1 MALSC
6 HFLLFNCFYLFFDIY
21 SGMNTD
27 KFFAK
32 EDTSDDSLFYEIPR
46 LVTHIDDNAC
56 MVLKGFYRSLLKDGD
71 SVLDLMSSWVSH
83 LPEDINYSKVSAQ
96 GMNKVELETNP
107 QLTDFIVQNLNTNQ
121 VLPYQDEEFDLCTIA
136 VSVQYLTSPVRVFEE
151 IARVLKPNGK
161 CCVSFSNR
169 MFPTK
174 AILAWRMSSNEDHCN
189 LVSQY
194 FKKTE
199 MFAEVKVERLVEEN
213 GYYDPLFAFNRPK
226 KVSRRP
232 C

>member
-1 MALSC
+1 M
-6 HFLLFNCFYLFFDIY
+6 NE
-21 SGMNTD
+21 MNTHQ
-27 KFFAK
+27 FFAK

-83 LPEDINYSKVSAQ
+83 LPEDIKYSKVSAQ
-96 GMNKVELETNP
+96 GMNKVELEANP

-121 VLPYQDEEFDLCTIA
+121 ILPYQDEEFDLCTIA
-136 VSVQYLTSPVRVFEE
+136 VSIQYLTSPVRVFEE

-174 AILAWRMSSNEDHCN
+174 AILAWRMSSNQDHCN

-199 MFAEVKVERLVEEN
+199 IFAEVKVERLVEEN
-213 GYYDPLFAFNRPK
+213 GYYDPLFAVIGK
-226 KVSRRP
+226 KGEY
-232 C
+232 

>member
-1 MALSC
+1 M
-6 HFLLFNCFYLFFDIY
+6 NIDQFF
-21 SGMNTD
+21 ST
-27 KFFAK
+27 
-32 EDTSDDSLFYEIPR
+32 EDTSDDSLFYEIRR

-56 MVLKGFYRSLLKDGD
+56 MILKGYYRSLLKDGD
-71 SVLDLMSSWVSH
+71 AVLDLMSSWVSH
-83 LPEDINYSKVSAQ
+83 LPEDINYSRVSAQ

-121 VLPYQDEEFDLCTIA
+121 VLPYKDEEFDLCTIA

-174 AILAWRMSSNEDHCN
+174 AILAWRMSFNQDHCN

-199 MFAEVKVERLVEEN
+199 MFAEVKVERLVKEN
-213 GYYDPLFAFNRPK
+213 GYYDPLFAVIGK
-226 KVSRRP
+226 KGEY
-232 C
+232 

>member
-1 MALSC
+1 M
-6 HFLLFNCFYLFFDIY
+6 NE
-21 SGMNTD
+21 MNTHQ
-27 KFFAK
+27 FFAK

-83 LPEDINYSKVSAQ
+83 LPEDIKYSKVSAQ
-96 GMNKVELETNP
+96 GMNKVELEANP
-107 QLTDFIVQNLNTNQ
+107 QLTDFIVQNLNINQ
-121 VLPYQDEEFDLCTIA
+121 VLPYGDEEFDLCTIA

-174 AILAWRMSSNEDHCN
+174 AILAWRMSSNQDHCN

-199 MFAEVKVERLVEEN
+199 IFAEVKVERLVEEN
-213 GYYDPLFAFNRPK
+213 GYYDPLFAVIGK
-226 KVSRRP
+226 KGEY
-232 C
+232 

>member
-1 MALSC
+1 
-6 HFLLFNCFYLFFDIY
+6 
-21 SGMNTD
+21 MNID
-27 KFFAK
+27 QYFSK
-32 EDTSDDSLFYEIPR
+32 EDTTDDSIFYEVPR
-46 LVTHIDDNAC
+46 IVTHIDDNAITI
-56 MVLKGFYRSLLKDGD
+56 LKKYYRSLLKDGD

-83 LPEDINYSKVSAQ
+83 LPEDIKYSRVSAQ
-96 GMNKVELETNP
+96 VMNKVELESNP

-121 VLPYQDEEFDLCTIA
+121 VLPLEDESFDLCSIA
-136 VSVQYLTSPVRVFEE
+136 VSVQYLTSPVKVFEE

-174 AILAWRMSSNEDHCN
+174 AILAWRMSSNEDHFN

-199 MFAEVKVERLVEEN
+199 KFDELKVEKLVEEN
-213 GYYDPLFAFNRPK
+213 GYYDPLFAVIGK
-226 KVSRRP
+226 KEE
-232 C
+232 

>member
-1 MALSC
+1 
-6 HFLLFNCFYLFFDIY
+6 
-21 SGMNTD
+21 
-27 KFFAK
+27 
-32 EDTSDDSLFYEIPR
+32 
-46 LVTHIDDNAC
+46 
-56 MVLKGFYRSLLKDGD
+56 MVLKGYYRSLLKDGD

-96 GMNKVELETNP
+96 GMNKVELQTNP

-121 VLPYQDEEFDLCTIA
+121 VLPYEDEEFDLCTIA
-136 VSVQYLTSPVRVFEE
+136 VSVQYLNRPVRVFEE

-174 AILAWRMSSNEDHCN
+174 AILAWRMSSNQDHCN

-213 GYYDPLFAFNRPK
+213 GYYDPLYAVLGIKGEPDMIKPK
-226 KVSRRP
+226 N
-232 C
+232 

>member
-1 MALSC
+1 M
-6 HFLLFNCFYLFFDIY
+6 NE
-21 SGMNTD
+21 MNTHQ
-27 KFFAK
+27 FFAK
-32 EDTSDDSLFYEIPR
+32 EDTSDDSRFYEFPR

-71 SVLDLMSSWVSH
+71 SVLDLMSSWVPH

-96 GMNKVELETNP
+96 GMNKVELEANP

-161 CCVSFSNR
+161 CCISFSNR

-174 AILAWRMSSNEDHCN
+174 AILAWRMSSNQDHCN

-199 MFAEVKVERLVEEN
+199 IFAEVKVERLVEEN
-213 GYYDPLFAFNRPK
+213 GYYDPLFAVIGK
-226 KVSRRP
+226 KGEY
-232 C
+232 

>member
-1 MALSC
+1 
-6 HFLLFNCFYLFFDIY
+6 
-21 SGMNTD
+21 MNND
-27 KFFAK
+27 QFFAK
-32 EDTSDDSLFYEIPR
+32 EDISDDSLFYEIPR

-96 GMNKVELETNP
+96 GMNKVELEANP
-107 QLTDFIVQNLNTNQ
+107 QITDFIVQNLNINQ
-121 VLPYQDEEFDLCTIA
+121 VLPYGDEEFDLCTIA
-136 VSVQYLTSPVRVFEE
+136 VSVQYLTSPVKVFEE
-151 IARVLKPNGK
+151 IARVLKLNGK

-174 AILAWRMSSNEDHCN
+174 AILAWRMSSNQDHCN

-194 FKKTE
+194 LKKTE
-199 MFAEVKVERLVEEN
+199 MFAEVKVETLVEEN
-213 GYYDPLFAFNRPK
+213 GYYDPLFAVIGK
-226 KVSRRP
+226 KGEY
-232 C
+232 

>member
-1 MALSC
+1 M
-6 HFLLFNCFYLFFDIY
+6 NE
-21 SGMNTD
+21 MNTHQ
-27 KFFAK
+27 FFAK

-96 GMNKVELETNP
+96 GMNKVELEANP

-121 VLPYQDEEFDLCTIA
+121 ILPYQDEEFDLCTIA
-136 VSVQYLTSPVRVFEE
+136 VSIQYLTSPVRVFEE

-174 AILAWRMSSNEDHCN
+174 AILAWRMSSNQDHCN

-194 FKKTE
+194 LMKTE
-199 MFAEVKVERLVEEN
+199 MFAEVKVEKLVEEN
-213 GYYDPLFAFNRPK
+213 GYYDPLFAVIGK
-226 KVSRRP
+226 KGEY
-232 C
+232 

>member
-1 MALSC
+1 
-6 HFLLFNCFYLFFDIY
+6 
-21 SGMNTD
+21 MNTD
-27 KFFAK
+27 QFFAK

-56 MVLKGFYRSLLKDGD
+56 MVLKGFYRNFLKDGD

-96 GMNKVELETNP
+96 GMNKVELEANP
-107 QLTDFIVQNLNTNQ
+107 QLADYIVQNLNTNH
-121 VLPYQDEEFDLCTIA
+121 VLPYGDEEFDLCTIA
-136 VSVQYLTSPVRVFEE
+136 VSVQYLTSPVRVFGE

-174 AILAWRMSSNEDHCN
+174 AILAWRMSSNQDHCN

-199 MFAEVKVERLVEEN
+199 MFAEVKVERLVKEN
-213 GYYDPLFAFNRPK
+213 GYYDPLFAVIGK
-226 KVSRRP
+226 KGEY
-232 C
+232 

>member
-1 MALSC
+1 
-6 HFLLFNCFYLFFDIY
+6 
-21 SGMNTD
+21 MNTNQV
-27 KFFAK
+27 FAK

-56 MVLKGFYRSLLKDGD
+56 MVLKGYYRSLLKEGD

-96 GMNKVELETNP
+96 GMNRVELEANP

-121 VLPYQDEEFDLCTIA
+121 VLPYGDEEFDLCTIA
-136 VSVQYLTSPVRVFEE
+136 VSVQYLTSPVRVFGE

-194 FKKTE
+194 FKKTDNFTE
-199 MFAEVKVERLVEEN
+199 TRIEPLV
-213 GYYDPLFAFNRPK
+213 L
-226 KVSRRP
+226 SLIHI
-232 C
+232 

>member
-1 MALSC
+1 
-6 HFLLFNCFYLFFDIY
+6 
-21 SGMNTD
+21 MNTVH
-27 KFFAK
+27 FFAK

-46 LVTHIDDNAC
+46 LVTHIDKNAC

-96 GMNKVELETNP
+96 GMNKVELEANP
-107 QLTDFIVQNLNTNQ
+107 QLTDFIVQNLNINQ
-121 VLPYQDEEFDLCTIA
+121 VLSYGDEEFDLCTIA
-136 VSVQYLTSPVRVFEE
+136 VSVQYLTSPVRVFKE
-151 IARVLKPNGK
+151 IARILKPNGK

-189 LVSQY
+189 LVKKY
-194 FKKTE
+194 FKMTD
-199 MFAEVKVERLVEEN
+199 MYGDIKVERLVEEN
-213 GYYDPLFAFNRPK
+213 IHYDPLFAVIGITN
-226 KVSRRP
+226 
-232 C
+232 

>member
-1 MALSC
+1 M
-6 HFLLFNCFYLFFDIY
+6 
-21 SGMNTD
+21 
-27 KFFAK
+27 
-32 EDTSDDSLFYEIPR
+32 
-46 LVTHIDDNAC
+46 
-56 MVLKGFYRSLLKDGD
+56 
-71 SVLDLMSSWVSH
+71 
-83 LPEDINYSKVSAQ
+83 
-96 GMNKVELETNP
+96 
-107 QLTDFIVQNLNTNQ
+107 
-121 VLPYQDEEFDLCTIA
+121 
-136 VSVQYLTSPVRVFEE
+136 RVFEE

-213 GYYDPLFAFNRPK
+213 GYYDPLYAVLEMKREPDMIKPNN
-226 KVSRRP
+226 
-232 C
+232 

>member
-1 MALSC
+1 
-6 HFLLFNCFYLFFDIY
+6 
-21 SGMNTD
+21 MNTD
-27 KFFAK
+27 QFFSK
-32 EDTSDDSLFYEIPR
+32 DDTRDYRLFYEIPR

-83 LPEDINYSKVSAQ
+83 LPEDINYTKVSAQ
-96 GMNKVELETNP
+96 GMNKVELEANP
-107 QLTDFIVQNLNTNQ
+107 QLADYIVQNLNTNH
-121 VLPYQDEEFDLCTIA
+121 VLPYGDEEFDLCNIA
-136 VSVQYLTSPVRVFEE
+136 VSVQYLTSPVRVFGE

-174 AILAWRMSSNEDHCN
+174 AILAWRMSSNQDHCN

-199 MFAEVKVERLVEEN
+199 MFAEVKVERLVKEN
-213 GYYDPLFAFNRPK
+213 GYYDPLFAVIGK
-226 KVSRRP
+226 KGEY
-232 C
+232 

>member
-1 MALSC
+1 
-6 HFLLFNCFYLFFDIY
+6 
-21 SGMNTD
+21 
-27 KFFAK
+27 
-32 EDTSDDSLFYEIPR
+32 
-46 LVTHIDDNAC
+46 

-96 GMNKVELETNP
+96 GMNKVELEANP

-121 VLPYQDEEFDLCTIA
+121 VLPYGNKEFDLCTIA
-136 VSVQYLTSPVRVFEE
+136 VSVQYLTSPVRVFGE

-189 LVSQY
+189 LVTQY

-213 GYYDPLFAFNRPK
+213 GYYDPLFAVIGK
-226 KVSRRP
+226 KGEY
-232 C
+232 

>member
-1 MALSC
+1 
-6 HFLLFNCFYLFFDIY
+6 
-21 SGMNTD
+21 MNTD
-27 KFFAK
+27 QFFAK
-32 EDTSDDSLFYEIPR
+32 EDTSDHSLFYEIPR

-56 MVLKGFYRSLLKDGD
+56 MILKGYYRSLLKDGD
-71 SVLDLMSSWVSH
+71 AVLDLMSSWVSH
-83 LPEDINYSKVSAQ
+83 LPEDINYLKVSAQ

-121 VLPYQDEEFDLCTIA
+121 ILPYEDEEFDLCTIA
-136 VSVQYLTSPVRVFEE
+136 VSVQYLTSPVRVFED

-174 AILAWRMSSNEDHCN
+174 AILAWRMSSNENHCN

-199 MFAEVKVERLVEEN
+199 VFAKVKVEKLVEEN
-213 GYYDPLFAFNRPK
+213 GYYDPLYAVLGK
-226 KVSRRP
+226 K
-232 C
+232 

>member
-1 MALSC
+1 M
-6 HFLLFNCFYLFFDIY
+6 NE
-21 SGMNTD
+21 MNTHQ
-27 KFFAK
+27 FFAK

-56 MVLKGFYRSLLKDGD
+56 MVLKGYYRSLLKDGD
-71 SVLDLMSSWVSH
+71 AVLDLMSSWVSH

-96 GMNKVELETNP
+96 GMNKVELEANP

-121 VLPYQDEEFDLCTIA
+121 VLPYGDEEFDLCTIA

-199 MFAEVKVERLVEEN
+199 IFAEVKVERLVEEN
-213 GYYDPLFAFNRPK
+213 GYYDPLFAVIGK
-226 KVSRRP
+226 KGEY
-232 C
+232 

>member
-1 MALSC
+1 
-6 HFLLFNCFYLFFDIY
+6 
-21 SGMNTD
+21 MNTD

-96 GMNKVELETNP
+96 GMNRVELEANP

-121 VLPYQDEEFDLCTIA
+121 VLPYKDEEFDLCTIA

-151 IARVLKPNGK
+151 IVRVLKPNGK

-174 AILAWRMSSNEDHCN
+174 AILAWRMSSNVDHCN

-194 FKKTE
+194 FNKPEK
-199 MFAEVKVERLVEEN
+199 FGEVLIAKLAEEN
-213 GYYDPLFAFNRPK
+213 GYHDPLYAVIGQKGGHLDN
-226 KVSRRP
+226 
-232 C
+232 

>member
-1 MALSC
+1 
-6 HFLLFNCFYLFFDIY
+6 
-21 SGMNTD
+21 MNEMNNHQ
-27 KFFAK
+27 FFAK
-32 EDTSDDSLFYEIPR
+32 EDTSDDSLFYEMPR

-56 MVLKGFYRSLLKDGD
+56 MVLKGYYRSLLKDGD

-96 GMNKVELETNP
+96 GMNKVELEANP

-121 VLPYQDEEFDLCTIA
+121 VLPYGDEEFDLCTIA

-174 AILAWRMSSNEDHCN
+174 AILAWRMSSNQDHCN

-213 GYYDPLFAFNRPK
+213 GYYDPLFAVIGK
-226 KVSRRP
+226 KGEY
-232 C
+232 

>member
-1 MALSC
+1 M
-6 HFLLFNCFYLFFDIY
+6 NE
-21 SGMNTD
+21 MNTHQ
-27 KFFAK
+27 FFAK

-71 SVLDLMSSWVSH
+71 LVLDLMSSWVSH
-83 LPEDINYSKVSAQ
+83 LPEDIKYSKVSAQ
-96 GMNKVELETNP
+96 GMNKVELEANP

-121 VLPYQDEEFDLCTIA
+121 ILPYQDEEFDLCTIA
-136 VSVQYLTSPVRVFEE
+136 VSVQYLTSPLRVFEE

-161 CCVSFSNR
+161 CCISFSNR

-174 AILAWRMSSNEDHCN
+174 AILAWRMSSNQDHCN

-199 MFAEVKVERLVEEN
+199 MFAEVKVERLVKEN
-213 GYYDPLFAFNRPK
+213 GYYDPLFAVIGK
-226 KVSRRP
+226 KGEY
-232 C
+232 